1 VLTMSFMLTLGS
13 AIESLMT
20 LQVVGSMT
28 QSKGYPERHLCGLG
42 LGNLL
47 SGFFGGM
54 GGNTLSSLSLMN
66 VRCGGRGMISQLTAA
81 LGVLITLVG
90 AYPALNLIPLA
101 TLSGVM
107 LMVVSKMIKWE
118 SLKLMLCSLVPEKAA
133 NRWVFIKQNRIKTS
147 DAVIILVVTLMIIMV
162 NLAVGFLAGVALSN
176 IFYAWDSLHHI
187 RVISTY
193 DAPSDK
199 KIYEVNGPLFFGA
212 CSKFEQCFDVKNDP
226 DEIEI
231 HLQNAAL
238 FDYSALETLNNLI
251 AKYNTACKE
260 VRVKH
265 MSEESVQL
273 IHERGQTQKKIF
285 QSEPAQE
292 FEVKSVK
299 HWHDRESDPTAD
311 KATPDQVLA
320 GTLARAKFQD
330 TVKKIQRI
338 SRLANM
344 LGTKEKAKN
353 GLLTAL
359 RDGRLEKI
367 ASEMPPDVAS
377 KDEADLQEEE
387 RVKDRLPP
395 VEGFDVELG
404 NMYQLPTLLE
414 RIDGEEGKKHVVL

>member
-1 VLTMSFMLTLGS
+1 
-13 AIESLMT
+13 
-20 LQVVGSMT
+20 
-28 QSKGYPERHLCGLG
+28 
-42 LGNLL
+42 
-47 SGFFGGM
+47 M
-54 GGNTLSSLSLMN
+54 G
-66 VRCGGRGMISQLTAA
+66 
-81 LGVLITLVG
+81 
-90 AYPALNLIPLA
+90 
-101 TLSGVM
+101 
-107 LMVVSKMIKWE
+107 
-118 SLKLMLCSLVPEKAA
+118 MLCSLVPEKAA
-133 NRWVFIKQNRIKTS
+133 KRWVFIKQNRIKTS

-193 DAPSDK
+193 DALSDK

-251 AKYNTACKE
+251 AKYNTAGKE
-260 VRVKH
+260 VRLKH
-265 MSEESVQL
+265 MSEGSVQL
-273 IHERGQTQKKIF
+273 ICERGQTQKKIL

-292 FEVKSVK
+292 FQVNFKSVK
-299 HWHDRESDPTAD
+299 SWYDCESDPTAD
-311 KATPDQVLA
+311 KATSDQGLA
-320 GTLARAKFQD
+320 GTLARAKFQNS
-330 TVKKIQRI
+330 VKKIQRI
-338 SRLANM
+338 SRLVKM
-344 LGTKEKAKN
+344 PRTKEQAKN
-353 GLLTAL
+353 ALPTAL

-387 RVKDRLPP
+387 RRKDTLPPIPEGKVDLPP
-395 VEGFDVELG
+395 VEVFDVELG

-414 RIDGEEGKKHVVL
+414 TFVKSVDGEEGKKQASSEDKLLKDVTNM

>member
-1 VLTMSFMLTLGS
+1 
-13 AIESLMT
+13 
-20 LQVVGSMT
+20 
-28 QSKGYPERHLCGLG
+28 
-42 LGNLL
+42 
-47 SGFFGGM
+47 M
-54 GGNTLSSLSLMN
+54 G
-66 VRCGGRGMISQLTAA
+66 
-81 LGVLITLVG
+81 
-90 AYPALNLIPLA
+90 
-101 TLSGVM
+101 
-107 LMVVSKMIKWE
+107 
-118 SLKLMLCSLVPEKAA
+118 
-133 NRWVFIKQNRIKTS
+133 
-147 DAVIILVVTLMIIMV
+147 
-162 NLAVGFLAGVALSN
+162 
-176 IFYAWDSLHHI
+176 
-187 RVISTY
+187 
-193 DAPSDK
+193 
-199 KIYEVNGPLFFGA
+199 
-212 CSKFEQCFDVKNDP
+212 P

-292 FEVKSVK
+292 FAVKSVK

-367 ASEMPPDVAS
+367 SSEMPPDVAS

-387 RVKDRLPP
+387 RVKDGLTLPP
-395 VEGFDVELG
+395 VEVLDVELG

-414 RIDGEEGKKHVVL
+414 RIDGEEGKKHVVFVKSIDEEEGKKQVSSEDKWLKDVTNM